1 MPLLVGPG
9 AISAAVIYSS
19 EAKAI
24 GVEGLV
30 AGVVAIV
37 AVCICVLAA
46 FLAANAISRVL
57 GKIGMTIVVRVLGLI
72 LTAMAVQ
79 FLIVG
84 VSDATRGVIR
94 GSAAHPY
101 PSAPTPAH
109 ASADTR

>member
-1 MPLLVGPG
+1 
-9 AISAAVIYSS
+9 VIYSS
-19 EAKAI
+19 EAKAM
-24 GVEGLV
+24 GVEGVV
-30 AGVVAIV
+30 AGIAAIV

-84 VSDATRGVIR
+84 ISGATLGVIR

-101 PSAPTPAH
+101 PSASAPVHP
-109 ASADTR
+109 SADKH